1 MLLFS
6 LIIAICQSIHSFHAS
21 CIVALV
27 HPYLVHAMLLYPQ
40 GDYLCSRIIHITFHI
55 SHCRAR
61 AGFFRDRQQL
71 KRLLLS
77 VKRRNPEN
85 SVIVLHGSA
94 IDRLMMVCCCDCHGR
109 LVGITAKAQGNISQ
123 ALCVISSCFAHSA
136 TPALQGAALSLP
148 DDSLLLQLLWRAQ
161 ERPTAASICCH
172 GRALLSG
179 WCPGSLNS

>member
-1 MLLFS
+1 MQVVSWLW
-6 LIIAICQSIHSFHAS
+6 C
-21 CIVALV
+21 
-27 HPYLVHAMLLYPQ
+27 
-40 GDYLCSRIIHITFHI
+40 IHILYMLCCCTLRVTI
-55 SHCRAR
+55 CVPGSSILPSISSHCRAR
-61 AGFFRDRQQL
+61 AVFFLDRQQL
-71 KRLLLS
+71 KTLLLS